1 VALLPVVRIPTFI
14 TRGRAAYVAQLKQSK
29 PYLEFLLDRAASGQD
44 LTRDEPRREFLKK
57 MLTVAARIPDPA
69 ARDQFADRLAHKAR
83 VTEDVVRAEIRRAAA
98 ARKTEVSPERLRSL
112 TAPLR
117 DVEKGLLWALMHT
130 PEEALKVLRQ
140 LEVID
145 LEGLR
150 AQDILVKALELP
162 NSPDLELPGGLME
175 RLTDQEQQLLTSVA
189 AGRESGLLDLDTC
202 VQSLRFAR
210 IERELAGI
218 QREIDAVSGQPG
230 SDLNPLLR
238 RKNELRTEL
247 DRARRGPRDGYNK

>member
-1 VALLPVVRIPTFI
+1 
-14 TRGRAAYVAQLKQSK
+14 
-29 PYLEFLLDRAASGQD
+29 
-44 LTRDEPRREFLKK
+44 
-57 MLTVAARIPDPA
+57 M
-69 ARDQFADRLAHKAR
+69 
-83 VTEDVVRAEIRRAAA
+83 
-98 ARKTEVSPERLRSL
+98 SPERLRSL

-117 DVEKGLLWALMHT
+117 DVEKGLLWALVHT

-140 LEVID
+140 LEIAD

-150 AQDILVKALELP
+150 SQDVLAKALELP
-162 NSPDLELPGGLME
+162 ISPDLELPGALME

-189 AGRESGLLDLDTC
+189 AGRESGLLDLDAC

-218 QREIDAVSGQPG
+218 QREIDAASGQPG
-230 SDLNPLLR
+230 SDLNQLLR